1 MFPNAET
8 FYKNYILLKVN
19 TWLMI
24 MCDNAANDGI
34 DHLAFIPLPLSPHDL
49 TYIHTQNTTVLF
61 RFSKYI
67 T

>member
-34 DHLAFIPLPLSPHDL
+34 DHLAFIPLPPFSP
-49 TYIHTQNTTVLF
+49 
-61 RFSKYI
+61 
-67 T
+67 